1 MYHLQQWAAVQ
12 ELHRKGISIRGI
24 ARQLEMSRNTVR
36 KLLKA
41 KEKPHYRRSCY
52 SSRLDPYKDQ
62 IREWRCRPYEF
73 NGTRIFRELKAR
85 GYDGSIGPVYRYL
98 RRIDEDT
105 NGLISSKATV
115 RVETPPGD
123 QAQFDWSPYQMEIGG
138 RIQKVYCFS
147 MILACSRKKAILF
160 SLKDDADAIYEAIQ
174 ELFEDLGGVTL
185 ELLIDNPK
193 ALVLENNPKSQDEV
207 RYNPH
212 ALRLAKHLSTE
223 LNACP
228 CYWPRK
234 KGKVERPFQYIE
246 EQFVKGRA
254 FATMEELNASAKRFI
269 DEWNGQKHTTTGRI
283 PNEYYLQEEKA
294 ALLPLPENRYHLK
307 ETQKRIVSPDS
318 YVSIGAS
325 KYSVPVQYV
334 GKSVRFRIIYG
345 FRIMIYDRKERF
357 ILSVEQADEKGTV
370 VMDPEHY
377 RDIASKVSTS
387 IPQIRRDFTQFF
399 ENGKRYLDAA
409 DRKFDQPTHHARKI
423 MELTDLYDSD
433 VLDYFIGR
441 AVNEQCMDIRSFRSM
456 LKTESQNALRKL
468 QCDQNQNSHTT
479 EKTLKDEDQMM
490 IRDLGYY
497 EAVTGGNMTHG
508 D

>member
-41 KEKPHYRRSCY
+41 KEEPHYRRSCY

-174 ELFEDLGGVTL
+174 EL
-185 ELLIDNPK
+185 
-193 ALVLENNPKSQDEV
+193 
-207 RYNPH
+207 
-212 ALRLAKHLSTE
+212 
-223 LNACP
+223 
-228 CYWPRK
+228 
-234 KGKVERPFQYIE
+234 
-246 EQFVKGRA
+246 
-254 FATMEELNASAKRFI
+254 
-269 DEWNGQKHTTTGRI
+269 
-283 PNEYYLQEEKA
+283 
-294 ALLPLPENRYHLK
+294 LPENRYHLK

-399 ENGKRYLDAA
+399 ENGKR
-409 DRKFDQPTHHARKI
+409 
-423 MELTDLYDSD
+423 
-433 VLDYFIGR
+433 
-441 AVNEQCMDIRSFRSM
+441 
-456 LKTESQNALRKL
+456 
-468 QCDQNQNSHTT
+468 
-479 EKTLKDEDQMM
+479 
-490 IRDLGYY
+490 
-497 EAVTGGNMTHG
+497 
-508 D
+508 

>member
-41 KEKPHYRRSCY
+41 KEEPHYQRSCY

-207 RYNPH
+207 RYHPH
-212 ALRLAKHLSTE
+212 ALLLAKHLSTE

-234 KGKVERPFQYIE
+234 KGKVERKQQRLMDEAGFEYQKSLDQINYTFNPSLDPEKIRELRTLRFMDAGENILIIGPPGVGKTMIATGIGMEACHAGKKVLFTNANDLMDRLTESMQNGTLKMTFQ
-246 EQFVKGRA
+246 
-254 FATMEELNASAKRFI
+254 ELQKIPLLII
-269 DEWNGQKHTTTGRI
+269 DELSYLKMDKEKESLLFQVVRQRYEKSSLIITT
-283 PNEYYLQEEKA
+283 N
-294 ALLPLPENRYHLK
+294 LPR
-307 ETQKRIVSPDS
+307 
-318 YVSIGAS
+318 
-325 KYSVPVQYV
+325 
-334 GKSVRFRIIYG
+334 
-345 FRIMIYDRKERF
+345 
-357 ILSVEQADEKGTV
+357 
-370 VMDPEHY
+370 
-377 RDIASKVSTS
+377 
-387 IPQIRRDFTQFF
+387 
-399 ENGKRYLDAA
+399 
-409 DRKFDQPTHHARKI
+409 
-423 MELTDLYDSD
+423 
-433 VLDYFIGR
+433 
-441 AVNEQCMDIRSFRSM
+441 
-456 LKTESQNALRKL
+456 
-468 QCDQNQNSHTT
+468 
-479 EKTLKDEDQMM
+479 
-490 IRDLGYY
+490 
-497 EAVTGGNMTHG
+497 
-508 D
+508 